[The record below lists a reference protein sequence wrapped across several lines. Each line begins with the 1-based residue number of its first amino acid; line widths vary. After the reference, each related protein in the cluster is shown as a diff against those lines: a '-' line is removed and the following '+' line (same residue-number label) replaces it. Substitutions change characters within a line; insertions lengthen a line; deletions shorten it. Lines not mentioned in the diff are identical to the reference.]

1 MICSDRLELKR
12 ITLQYE
18 EQIKEY
24 ISAYEADMKVTYDE
38 NAIPGLDGISDIA
51 TVRDFIDYTQ
61 EMEGKVSW
69 FLSLRK
75 SDGKL
80 IGALVLRHDLSYDQD
95 DGDFASHIG
104 YSIRPDERRKGY
116 AKEQLMLGLAE
127 AEKIG
132 LKRVRIICRDINEGS
147 RRTILKNGGV
157 YESTVFEPE
166 EGVYLE
172 RYWIDLSGSQ
182 PV

>member
-1 MICSDRLELKR
+1 MVEAMICSDRLELKR

-147 RRTILKNGGV
+147 RRTIEACGGRYVDSV
-157 YESTVFEPE
+157 YGDESGITVS
-166 EGVYLE
+166 
-172 RYWIDLSGSQ
+172 RYDIDIL
-182 PV
+182 

>member
-24 ISAYEADMKVTYDE
+24 ISVYEADMRVTYDE

-95 DGDFASHIG
+95 DGD
-104 YSIRPDERRKGY
+104 
-116 AKEQLMLGLAE
+116 LL
-127 AEKIG
+127 
-132 LKRVRIICRDINEGS
+132 RISAI
-147 RRTILKNGGV
+147 
-157 YESTVFEPE
+157 P
-166 EGVYLE
+166 
-172 RYWIDLSGSQ
+172 
-182 PV
+182 